1 MITLDVL
8 RVMKL
13 KAITNPYSFL
23 TGHGFTHH
31 TAYRLS
37 NGKLASISFRHL
49 ETLCRILHCEPH
61 DLLAYTPDK
70 NTVIPH
76 NDHLAFLQKDQV
88 EFADV
93 HAIMSD
99 LTPQQMLELT
109 NELAQ
114 RYRKAG

>member
-23 TGHGFTHH
+23 TAHGFTHH

-49 ETLCRILHCEPH
+49 EKLCRILHCEPH

-70 NTVIPH
+70 NTILPE
-76 NDHLAFLQKDQV
+76 NDHLAFLRKEKAAV
-88 EFADV
+88 IDV
-93 HAIMSD
+93 HTLMSG
-99 LTPQQMLELT
+99 LTPQQMQEFSA
-109 NELAQ
+109 EMAQ

>member
-13 KAITNPYSFL
+13 KAITTPYSFL
-23 TGHGFTHH
+23 TRHGFTHH
-31 TAYRLS
+31 TAYRIS
-37 NGKLASISFRHL
+37 NGKLASISFGHL
-49 ETLCRILHCEPH
+49 EKLCRILHCEPH

-70 NTVIPH
+70 NTIVPE
-76 NDHLAFLQKDQV
+76 NDHLAFLRKEHV
-88 EFADV
+88 ELVDV
-93 HAIMSD
+93 HALMSG
-99 LTPQQMLELT
+99 LTPHQMLDLT